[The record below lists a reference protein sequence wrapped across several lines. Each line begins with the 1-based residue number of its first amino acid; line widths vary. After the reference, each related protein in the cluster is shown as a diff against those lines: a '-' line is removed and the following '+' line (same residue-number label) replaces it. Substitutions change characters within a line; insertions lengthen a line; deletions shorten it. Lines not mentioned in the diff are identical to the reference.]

1 MRTVFRSHVAA
12 ALLLLPVSAAF
23 VAAPVAAQSRNAY
36 SIYEVAIH
44 GSGGLQVGQMLFVR
58 VIGTPGATGGEV
70 TLGSSGIRVALAEQS
85 PGAYTGSHTIRAGD
99 RIDPRQPI
107 VARLVF
113 ADGSKTRNGSFPPEF
128 KALGRP
134 GGPEARPERP
144 ERPERPRAER
154 PERPPVVKP
163 APPPPPVAVAPTIE
177 RFVVAPNNVA
187 NRGGTLRFTLTGEA
201 KADAFLE
208 IPGVVKKV
216 DLKETRPGTYEGSYT
231 VRRKD
236 ELKDFDKAVA
246 TLRRGKLQ
254 TTAQLELRAGE
265 EKAERPRET
274 RPDRTARPD
283 RGTRP
288 DGTAR
293 PPRPDGE
300 PRVPRA
306 DRPEGE
312 ARTPRV
318 DGEPRPPRVDGE
330 PRPPRVDGEPRRNRD
345 GRNPQ
350 VAP

>member
-36 SIYEVAIH
+36 SIYEVALT
-44 GSGGLQVGQMLFVR
+44 GSGGLQVGQMLFLR

-70 TLGSSGIRVALAEQS
+70 TLGSSGIRVALTEQS
-85 PGAYTGSHTIRAGD
+85 PGAYTGSHTIRDGD

-113 ADGSKTRNGSFPPEF
+113 ADGSKTRNGAFPPAF
-128 KALGRP
+128 QALGRP
-134 GGPEARPERP
+134 DARPERP
-144 ERPERPRAER
+144 ERPERPHAER

-163 APPPPPVAVAPTIE
+163 APPPPRPAPPVATAPTIE
-177 RFVVAPNNVA
+177 RFAVAPNNVV
-187 NRGGTLRFTLTGEA
+187 NRDSTLRFTLTGEA

-246 TLRRGKLQ
+246 TLRKGKLQ
-254 TTAQLELRAGE
+254 TTAQLDLKAGE
-265 EKAERPRET
+265 DKAERPRET
-274 RPDRTARPD
+274 RPDGATRPDGTTRPD

-288 DGTAR
+288 DGTPR
-293 PPRPDGE
+293 PPRENRPDGE
-300 PRVPRA
+300 ARPPRA
-306 DRPEGE
+306 DRPDGE
-312 ARTPRV
+312 AR
-318 DGEPRPPRVDGE
+318 PPRTE
-330 PRPPRVDGEPRRNRD
+330 RPDGEPRRNRD